1 MIIKVNITE
10 ETNAVIESGKKAVG
24 QVYLDK
30 ATGKLVFRKFNRSAR
45 KKDILVAELESGSV
59 RESATRMKFF
69 SSVKKSIGA
78 KKICEAMS
86 RDLKAGMKAI
96 EAYMGVNS

>member
-96 EAYMGVNS
+96 ALHLSEE